1 MGDAITNPSPP
12 IRKIIQAIIVKAMPE
27 AATPR
32 YIQCTVTAPPGD
44 GEARGEKG
52 LSGDRGMRFF
62 TAIGRP
68 FLSIAPHY
76 PECVFYLVC
85 SFITA
90 CRFFSIISG
99 YVYSLASSLQGYLYT

>member
-1 MGDAITNPSPP
+1 MGK
-12 IRKIIQAIIVKAMPE
+12 RE
-27 AATPR
+27 AK
-32 YIQCTVTAPPGD
+32 
-44 GEARGEKG
+44 KG